1 MIGRMRAAW
10 DEAGRLANHRRGTN
24 PMTRDEWKS
33 AEIRQG
39 EILAHVE
46 ALGELGPDLL
56 VAMKLQREFFDGLRK
71 VLNGEGQ
78 VSDTLVLGESVALH
92 GVVLSLLRVLAGG
105 IETHSKS
112 PSSKGD
118 VVDGAHLTRDD
129 AEAIAGEVVRKVG
142 NLLGFTPGLD
152 RVEPSLKVGQSV
164 HQRLRREP
172 GNFEAV
178 HSGVGLAEGDHLRDN
193 AFGDGEFF
201 GDGAPEIKVAQDASP
216 SVGDAGAHSVGE
228 GEVAGVETAAPVTDA
243 TGVFAGPGLFRFD
256 GSQAHTAEPSKSA
269 AATTRQIAEVLEE
282 LHNQGNSWREIAS
295 KTRRIFTAPA
305 SPS

>member
-1 MIGRMRAAW
+1 MIRRLRAAW

-39 EILAHVE
+39 EILTHVE

-105 IETHSKS
+105 IETH
-112 PSSKGD
+112 
-118 VVDGAHLTRDD
+118 
-129 AEAIAGEVVRKVG
+129 G
-142 NLLGFTPGLD
+142 N
-152 RVEPSLKVGQSV
+152 
-164 HQRLRREP
+164 
-172 GNFEAV
+172 
-178 HSGVGLAEGDHLRDN
+178 
-193 AFGDGEFF
+193 
-201 GDGAPEIKVAQDASP
+201 SP
-216 SVGDAGAHSVGE
+216 SVRDAGAHSVGE

-243 TGVFAGPGLFRFD
+243 TDVFAGPGLFRYD
-256 GSQAHTAEPSKSA
+256 GTQAHSAEPSQPT
-269 AATTRQIAEVLEE
+269 ATTRQIAEVLEE
-282 LHNQGNSWREIAS
+282 LHNQGNSWSEIAS